1 MEITKRNYLRH
12 IVQTIYGTN
21 CTGRSAV
28 YCRSNNCGLLLLIVF
43 RIKRNFLSHIA
54 PLHCGLHI
62 WSSMSESRTKISTN
76 SLVTKYALYIDIF
89 TIGAT

>member
-1 MEITKRNYLRH
+1 MEITKRKYLRH

-28 YCRSNNCGLLLLIVF
+28 YCCRSNNCGLLIVF

>member
-1 MEITKRNYLRH
+1 MEITKRKYLRH

-76 SLVTKYALYIDIF
+76 SLVTKCVLYIDIF